1 MGSETRRWEL
11 MGSSGL
17 YLCSRDT
24 RQPPWVSGLSA
35 KMGFP
40 EGLRGWKAWMCL
52 AWQEAEGSCDSHT
65 CLWVSGPDLYCTANG
80 FWLAWCLCL
89 SKFLRQDV
97 SVVREGPAGFS
108 SWRWWAIPR
117 RSGEWWLYFPF
128 SRGTGE
134 ESSWGRKW
142 MQTWAKYSEL
152 EWYKGKV
159 GKLPMP
165 APFCWAASIS
175 CLCQVASLGPN
186 LMACESPVAPI
197 GNPCQSNQE
206 LCTYVHI

>member
-52 AWQEAEGSCDSHT
+52 VWQEAEGSCDSHT

-89 SKFLRQDV
+89 SRISKARRFSGQGRPSWLLFMEMVSHSPEKWGVVTLFSIFPWDRWGIQLREKMNANLGKALWAWMVQRQSRQASNACSFLLG
-97 SVVREGPAGFS
+97 S
-108 SWRWWAIPR
+108 
-117 RSGEWWLYFPF
+117 LYLL
-128 SRGTGE
+128 S
-134 ESSWGRKW
+134 
-142 MQTWAKYSEL
+142 
-152 EWYKGKV
+152 
-159 GKLPMP
+159 LP
-165 APFCWAASIS
+165 S
-175 CLCQVASLGPN
+175 ASLGPD